1 MLNILNITMLT
12 NPQSSVLSL
21 LRGLGV
27 VNYSPVVVR
36 GGCGGCCLSG
46 RITQTHG
53 NVFLTH
59 NTLSEVDYNA
69 RIRLNKA
76 ETELTGNGERER
88 DLGGGRGFL
97 KITST
102 YQNY

>member
-1 MLNILNITMLT
+1 M
-12 NPQSSVLSL
+12 
-21 LRGLGV
+21 
-27 VNYSPVVVR
+27 
-36 GGCGGCCLSG
+36 GGAVCLSG

-69 RIRLNKA
+69 RIRLNKT

-88 DLGGGRGFL
+88 EIWEGEGLFEDNVYLSKLLAVTMMHFVCP
-97 KITST
+97 K
-102 YQNY
+102 N